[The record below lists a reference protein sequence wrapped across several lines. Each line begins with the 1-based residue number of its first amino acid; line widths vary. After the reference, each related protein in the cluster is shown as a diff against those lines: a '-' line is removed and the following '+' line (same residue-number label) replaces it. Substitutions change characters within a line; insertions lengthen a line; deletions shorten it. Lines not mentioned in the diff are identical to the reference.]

1 MIAVYIGLGTNW
13 GNRLQNIR
21 RAVEKLREVMIV
33 EKISSLYL
41 TQPVEIKGGWFV
53 NCVAMA
59 KTEKHPLSVLKNLLQ
74 IEEEMGRIR
83 GEREKRTI
91 DLDLLFYGEKIIQ
104 EKELIVPHPRAHQ
117 RRFVLVPMVEIN
129 PQFRHPLF
137 GKSMQQLLKELKDSF
152 EVEKIGNYP
161 GGKNTKSG

>member
-59 KTEKHPLSVLKNLLQ
+59 KTEKQPLSVLKNLLQ